1 MIDGTFS
8 VNTTICYSP
17 TDAYTWQYQIGTLKS
32 QLCDTIVQIT
42 PLDYVLYNYGT

>member
-1 MIDGTFS
+1 MLDGTS
-8 VNTTICYSP
+8 SASITIWYSP

-42 PLDYVLYNYGT
+42 PLDYVLYNYDM